1 MFVMPSKILPYKREM
16 SSSRTI
22 LIVDGSSDQMFRLL
36 HGVSDA
42 GWSVLLAD
50 SAAACLSLAAQHKP
64 AAVLLDETLATVD
77 QWSISE
83 LVHLV
88 SAKSVVVLVAEEPNN
103 WRDLPKF
110 VSRVVPRSD
119 PTNAISVLREILA

>member
-1 MFVMPSKILPYKREM
+1 
-16 SSSRTI
+16 
-22 LIVDGSSDQMFRLL
+22 MFRLL

>member
-1 MFVMPSKILPYKREM
+1 M

-50 SAAACLSLAAQHKP
+50 SAAACISLAAQHKP
-64 AAVLLDETLATVD
+64 AAVLLDQNLLTVD
-77 QWSISE
+77 QWSVAE
-83 LVHLV
+83 MVNLV
-88 SAKSVVVLVAEEPNN
+88 SAKSVVVLVAEEPTN
-103 WRDLPKF
+103 WRPLPKF
-110 VSRVVPRSD
+110 VSRVVRRSD
-119 PTNAISVLREILA
+119 PATCISVLREILA